1 MKTNKIDYLALYR
14 KVYKRAEADE
24 FFFEE
29 IIGEISELAREALDL
44 LPEDIQ
50 ENARSYWYSHI
61 LCALNDDHEFIGGS
75 MLHMNDSLEEWSSNN
90 NSNYEFNSQEEWD
103 DYVARN
109 GLSEE
114 LKLDEEDWD

>member
-1 MKTNKIDYLALYR
+1 MLEDQER
-14 KVYKRAEADE
+14 
-24 FFFEE
+24 FEE

>member
-1 MKTNKIDYLALYR
+1 MDSCGVIKMLEDQER
-14 KVYKRAEADE
+14 
-24 FFFEE
+24 FEE
-29 IIGEISELAREALDL
+29 IIGEISELAKEALDL

-61 LCALNDDHEFIGGS
+61 LCALNDDHEFLCGS
-75 MLHMNDSLEEWSSNN
+75 MFHMNDSLEGWRNIVNDSNN
-90 NSNYEFNSQEEWD
+90 IEFNSQEEWN

-114 LKLDEEDWD
+114 LVLDEEDWD